1 MRYLHPIL
9 MYPLR
14 AFNWQA
20 FCPSGPWWGYKCHK
34 YRRKTNIMNPIVP
47 GSQKDGFGTGSV
59 PGLSHEPTADFSIN
73 AECLGHLIF
82 CYDMVGKGFPG
93 GSVIK
98 NLPAYAR
105 TQAQSMGQEDPLEKK
120 MSTYFIIL
128 VWRIPWTEEP
138 GRLWSMRL
146 QRVKHDWTWVR
157 W

>member
-9 MYPLR
+9 IYPLSE
-14 AFNWQA
+14 FNWQA
-20 FCPSGPWWGYKCHK
+20 FCTLQAPWWGYKCHK
-34 YRRKTNIMNPIVP
+34 YRSKTNIMNPIVP

-105 TQAQSMGQEDPLEKK
+105 TQAQSVGQEDPLEKK
-120 MSTYFIIL
+120 MSIHSSVL
-128 VWRIPWTEEP
+128 AWKIPWTEELR
-138 GRLWSMRL
+138 GL
-146 QRVKHDWTWVR
+146 QSIGSQKVGQDLVTEQ
-157 W
+157 

>member
-73 AECLGHLIF
+73 AECLGISF
-82 CYDMVGKGFPG
+82 SAM
-93 GSVIK
+93 I
-98 NLPAYAR
+98 
-105 TQAQSMGQEDPLEKK
+105 
-120 MSTYFIIL
+120 
-128 VWRIPWTEEP
+128 W
-138 GRLWSMRL
+138 
-146 QRVKHDWTWVR
+146 
-157 W
+157 